1 MKKITLLTT
10 IVVLITL
17 LASCSEIKENSASK
31 TSEISKTSSSSIR
44 ELEKSEGKAKIKPA
58 KNFKSTPIGDYKIV
72 DNNWY
77 GAWPD
82 DTKLVIDDSVIQVV
96 DPSTVFSKYLIHLN
110 GKKDNP
116 AILKIF
122 VDDEENFDVTK
133 VSKFYVRAN
142 GTHSY
147 KGKEIPLFLGDGC
160 EY

>member
-10 IVVLITL
+10 TVILITL
-17 LASCSEIKENSASK
+17 LAACSGTKENNASK
-31 TSEISKTSSSSIR
+31 TSETHKTSSSSGR
-44 ELEKSEGKAKIKPA
+44 ELEKSEGKAKIVPA
-58 KNFKSTPIGDYKIV
+58 KDFKSTPIGEYKIV
-72 DNNWY
+72 DHNWY

-82 DTKLVIDDSVIQVV
+82 DTKLVVDDSVAQVV
-96 DPSTVFSKYLIHLN
+96 DPSTVFSKYLVHLN
-110 GKKDNP
+110 GDKDCP

-122 VDDEENFDVTK
+122 IEDKEKFDVTK

-147 KGKEIPLFLGDGC
+147 KGKEVPLFLVDGF

>member
-1 MKKITLLTT
+1 MKKITLLATT
-10 IVVLITL
+10 LII
-17 LASCSEIKENSASK
+17 ASFLVACSESKENGVPK
-31 TSEISKTSSSSIR
+31 TNEVSKTSSSR

-58 KNFKSTPIGDYKIV
+58 KNFKSTPIGDYKIA
-72 DNNWY
+72 DNNLY

-96 DPSTVFSKYLIHLN
+96 DPSTVFTKYLIYLN
-110 GKKDNP
+110 GKENNP
-116 AILKIF
+116 VVLKMF
-122 VDDEENFDVTK
+122 LDDTEKFDATK

-147 KGKEIPLFLGDGC
+147 KGKEIPLFLVDGF

>member
-10 IVVLITL
+10 AVILITL
-17 LASCSEIKENSASK
+17 LAACSTTKENNTSK
-31 TSEISKTSSSSIR
+31 TSEMDKISSSSSR
-44 ELEKSEGKAKIKPA
+44 ELKKSEGKAKIVPA
-58 KNFKSTPIGDYKIV
+58 KDFKSTPIGEYKIV

-82 DTKLVIDDSVIQVV
+82 NTKLVVDDSVAQVV
-96 DPSTVFSKYLIHLN
+96 DPSTVFSKYLVHLN
-110 GKKDNP
+110 GDKDRP

-122 VDDEENFDVTK
+122 IEDKEKFDVTK

-147 KGKEIPLFLGDGC
+147 KGKEVPLFLVDGF